1 MGVRMVDVP
10 GTHYATTGD
19 GLRLAFQQWGEGP
32 RLLIVPGL
40 ITHTE
45 LVWEHELYRLPREQL
60 GQHLN
65 VVEFDKR
72 GIGMS
77 DRFDRLPTLDERLDD
92 IACVM
97 DAVGWDRANLF
108 GISEGGVMSQL
119 FAARFPERVDKV
131 VFLNTFVSRRYF
143 SRLPAL
149 VQEGDPPL
157 SEYSD
162 LDAKFARLRDTW
174 SEDPSFMVD
183 FMMPSQTGNL
193 SNERW
198 VGRFQRFSATPADMW
213 AQYESANDLDAGDAP
228 ERIIAPALVMHV
240 KGDRVLPVANG
251 RLLAELVPD
260 AIYREFDG
268 EDHHAWCMDSWRDLT
283 DAIIEFCTG
292 VRPERITRRQFAAV
306 LFTDIV
312 NSTQQST
319 LAGDAGWC
327 EILDSH
333 DRVTRRSVEAHGGR
347 VVKSTGDGVL
357 AVFAMPSQGVA
368 AAMALLKEVGEIGL
382 EIRAGVHAGELEVR
396 DDGDVAG
403 LAVNLAARVEQ
414 SASDGELWVSSTVRD
429 MTLGGGVDFVDKGEH
444 DLKGI
449 DGLWR
454 LFSTTA

>member
-1 MGVRMVDVP
+1 MADVP
-10 GTHYATTGD
+10 DTHYATTSD

-45 LVWEHELYRLPREQL
+45 LVWEHELYRLPREHL
-60 GQHLN
+60 GEHLTL
-65 VVEFDKR
+65 VEFDKR

-108 GISEGGVMSQL
+108 GISEGGMMSQF

-131 VFLNTFVSRRYF
+131 VFLNTFVPTQYR

-149 VQEGDPPL
+149 LHEGDPPL

-162 LDAKFARLRDTW
+162 TGAKFARLRDTW

-183 FMMPSQTGNL
+183 LMLPSQAGNL

-198 VGRFQRFSATPADMW
+198 VGRFQRFSATPTDMW
-213 AQYESANDLDAGDAP
+213 TQYESAIELDAGDAP
-228 ERIIAPALVMHV
+228 ERITAPSLVMHV
-240 KGDRVLPVANG
+240 KGDRVLPVAGG
-251 RLLAELVPD
+251 RLLAELVPG
-260 AIYREFDG
+260 AIYREIEG
-268 EDHHAWCMDSWRDLT
+268 EDHHAWCMDNWRDLT

-292 VRPERITRRQFAAV
+292 VRPERVARRQFASV

-312 NSTQQST
+312 NSTRQST
-319 LAGDAGWC
+319 LAGDAAWR
-327 EILDSH
+327 EMLDDH
-333 DRVTRRSVEAHGGR
+333 DRITRRTTDAHGGR

-357 AVFAMPSQGVA
+357 ATFPMPSQGVA
-368 AAMALLKEVGEIGL
+368 AALALLKELAEIGL
-382 EIRAGVHAGELEVR
+382 DIRAGVHAGELEVR
-396 DDGDVAG
+396 DDGDVSG
-403 LAVNLAARVEQ
+403 MAVNLAARVEQ
-414 SASDGELWVSSTVRD
+414 SARDGELWVSSTVRD
-429 MTLGGGVDFVDKGEH
+429 MTLGGGVNFVDEGER

-449 DGLWR
+449 DGRWR